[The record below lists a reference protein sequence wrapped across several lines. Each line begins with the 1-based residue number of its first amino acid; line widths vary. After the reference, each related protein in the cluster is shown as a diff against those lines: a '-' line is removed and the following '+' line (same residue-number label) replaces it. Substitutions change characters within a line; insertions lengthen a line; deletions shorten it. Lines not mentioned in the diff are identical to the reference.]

1 MQSITLNAFAS
12 AKFALVLAC
21 TAPQQLMRNVYPAPS
36 LCFFLRESVF
46 IQINCL
52 WRTSTHLHF
61 ELLEWQICDPMR
73 LQSSSRHHSRF
84 PSSLVSVMRIFF
96 PALLLFWL
104 FFFTY
109 AKPAPTHQL
118 RGSQHFELPPLP
130 YGDKSQT
137 LIRKATSEVRRKII
151 APNHAIIVAGHAVV
165 RLNKM
170 SSAGVITSLVL
181 NKFHQQIKEE

>member
-1 MQSITLNAFAS
+1 
-12 AKFALVLAC
+12 
-21 TAPQQLMRNVYPAPS
+21 
-36 LCFFLRESVF
+36 
-46 IQINCL
+46 
-52 WRTSTHLHF
+52 
-61 ELLEWQICDPMR
+61 MR

-137 LIRKATSEVRRKII
+137 LIRKATSEVRRKTI